1 MQVCYCKRTYLV
13 SSRECSIFHRSPP
26 PPPRQPILRHPFIIP
41 LRFVVSGRSLLS
53 CLALFRHFSSRGR
66 QSYAWRQSSRLVL
79 QESPNAMNNHYHIII
94 HWNKSWLPQSHMNI
108 GTWRLTKCLKTDG
121 KKNKRFALCCSC
133 MRILTERARAI
144 QLLSIPLLYNISSS
158 HYSPRVDNMMIIH
171 YTWYGKTRGGCKDV

>member
-1 MQVCYCKRTYLV
+1 MNKQNKTDKKNIKCDSGNKCGYIIYICLKPLVCQAKTSSTWSSCILV
-13 SSRECSIFHRSPP
+13 LHFC
-26 PPPRQPILRHPFIIP
+26 
-41 LRFVVSGRSLLS
+41 FVVVYWHIISIKICKKCRLTNLLFGI
-53 CLALFRHFSSRGR
+53 LPK
-66 QSYAWRQSSRLVL
+66 RL
-79 QESPNAMNNHYHIII
+79 NYHIIM

-171 YTWYGKTRGGCKDV
+171 YTWYGKTRGGWKDE